1 MLVTSQLDTERLSV
15 CMCTGVGE
23 HRKVVRKVKG
33 YSRKDKKKQDYSFL
47 SQRFKSNLKYKY
59 MPASNPSW

>member
-1 MLVTSQLDTERLSV
+1 MAKILSLYTANLSMLVTSQLDTERLSV

-33 YSRKDKKKQDYSFL
+33 YSRKDKKSKTTAFYLKD
-47 SQRFKSNLKYKY
+47 SNLI
-59 MPASNPSW
+59 